1 MNTKHIHEVE
11 VGDKITAYRNT
22 TFDETFHVESISRRA
37 DGIPLYVRGAGGKGI
52 VTGLADDSLIT
63 LARQEDDS

>member
-22 TFDETFHVESISRRA
+22 TFDQTFHVESIARRS
-37 DGIPLYVRGAGGKGI
+37 DGTPLYVRGAAGEGI
-52 VTGLADDSLIT
+52 CTGPGDDSLVT
-63 LARQEDDS
+63 LA